1 MVRSMSPENSNP
13 KPEGARQ
20 ERIAQLEEQLGQ
32 KESRL
37 SRQVAAAD
45 KLYENLGEESGCDF
59 RVGRFVDADGTVWQI
74 YNNYADKEEPYGWL
88 VICCGPDAKNDSGD
102 PEAAVQGVTEN
113 SCTERW
119 VMPYM
124 PTGIEAVDTLHLA
137 GVSVNIFWKKG
148 KDKDKD
154 KDKDSKGKG
163 SVVAVADNR
172 GIEFLPLD
180 ELIAKKN
187 DTDNKRPEETTAGNN
202 GDNTNRRFEEIV
214 ESSLADVEEGLGA
227 AAEELGA
234 TAVSTMVRVAA

>member
-1 MVRSMSPENSNP
+1 MERKMLPENSNP
-13 KPEGARQ
+13 KLEARPLSRQ

-45 KLYENLGEESGCDF
+45 KLYKNLGEESGCDF

-74 YNNYADKEEPYGWL
+74 YNNYANKEKPYGWL
-88 VICCGPDAKNDSGD
+88 VICCGPDAENDSGD

-124 PTGIEAVDTLHLA
+124 PTGVEAVDALNFVD
-137 GVSVNIFWKKG
+137 VSVNIFW
-148 KDKDKD
+148 
-154 KDKDSKGKG
+154 KDSKGKG

-187 DTDNKRPEETTAGNN
+187 DTDNERPEEITADNN
-202 GDNTNRRFEEIV
+202 DDDTDERFEEITGPL
-214 ESSLADVEEGLGA
+214 EKEGLGA
-227 AAEELGA
+227 AAEEDLGA

>member
-1 MVRSMSPENSNP
+1 MLPENSNP
-13 KPEGARQ
+13 KLEARPLSRQ

-59 RVGRFVDADGTVWQI
+59 CVGRFVDADGTVWQI
-74 YNNYADKEEPYGWL
+74 YNNYTNKEKPYGWL
-88 VICCGPDAKNDSGD
+88 VICCGPDAENDSGD

-124 PTGIEAVDTLHLA
+124 PTGVEAVDALHFA
-137 GVSVNIFWKKG
+137 RVSVNIFW
-148 KDKDKD
+148 
-154 KDKDSKGKG
+154 KDSKGKG

-187 DTDNKRPEETTAGNN
+187 DTDNKRPEEITADNN
-202 GDNTNRRFEEIV
+202 DDDTNKRFKEITGPL
-214 ESSLADVEEGLGA
+214 EKEGLGA
-227 AAEELGA
+227 VAEEDLGA

>member
-13 KPEGARQ
+13 KLEARPLSRQ
-20 ERIAQLEEQLGQ
+20 ERIEQLRLR
-32 KESRL
+32 ESRL
-37 SRQVAAAD
+37 REQAAAAD

-74 YNNYADKEEPYGWL
+74 YNNYTNKEKPYGWL

-154 KDKDSKGKG
+154 SKGKG

-187 DTDNKRPEETTAGNN
+187 AKKNDTDNKRPEETTAGNN
-202 GDNTNRRFEEIV
+202 GDNTNRRFKEIV

-234 TAVSTMVRVAA
+234 AAVSDVVHVAA

>member
-1 MVRSMSPENSNP
+1 MSPENSNP
-13 KPEGARQ
+13 KFEARPLSRQ
-20 ERIAQLEEQLGQ
+20 ERIEQL
-32 KESRL
+32 KLRESRL
-37 SRQVAAAD
+37 REQAAAAD

-74 YNNYADKEEPYGWL
+74 YNNYANKEKPHGWL

-137 GVSVNIFWKKG
+137 GVSVNIFWKE
-148 KDKDKD
+148 D

-163 SVVAVADNR
+163 LVVAVADNR

-187 DTDNKRPEETTAGNN
+187 AKKNDTDNKRPEEITA
-202 GDNTNRRFEEIV
+202 DNKEDDTDKRFKEIV
-214 ESSLADVEEGLGA
+214 ESLTDVEEG
-227 AAEELGA
+227 LGA